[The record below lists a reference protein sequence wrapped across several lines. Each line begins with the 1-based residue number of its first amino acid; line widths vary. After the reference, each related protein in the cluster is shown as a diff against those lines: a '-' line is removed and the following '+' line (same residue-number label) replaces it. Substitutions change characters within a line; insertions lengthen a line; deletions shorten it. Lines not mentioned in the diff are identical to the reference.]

1 MSGLEKYI
9 DRLADPDDRLL
20 PGEIGALLDFLG
32 WPRERARTV
41 PGGLEIEGWKSPRG
55 SLWQH
60 PPAVN
65 SSLDAA
71 AGLLPWGWDWL
82 KRSRADGVIEF
93 VILDPLKQERST
105 CEVRAGR
112 HGLPN
117 SDAACLAAAALRA
130 WPYGGLL
137 KEVRNG

>member
-71 AGLLPWGWDWL
+71 AGLLPW
-82 KRSRADGVIEF
+82 F